1 MDLRRS
7 LFSLVVIVPLV
18 SPAEAQ
24 TLTTLYNFPQP
35 FAGTAEMGLVIDAG
49 GNIYGANPGG
59 GAFGTGNVFRLS
71 SSSGGGYTYTS
82 LFDFN
87 GTNGSAP
94 LGGVILDAAGNIF
107 GTTSAGGANGRGTA
121 FRLSDDGVGGYA
133 HSILFNFTATS
144 ATGRAPGGSLIAD
157 AAGNLYGTTTGG
169 GTAGG
174 GTVFRLASNGNG
186 TYTHSVLHNLSISLA
201 GFDRKSGV
209 VADAGGNLYGTTNAG
224 GTGSGGTVYRLS
236 SDGVGGYTYSTLR
249 HMDNTTG
256 RTPQASLLADAV
268 GNLYGTATNGGP
280 AGYGTVYRLSDNGAG
295 GFTTS
300 VLYGFSATTGGNPV
314 GGLIADAVGNLFGT
328 TYGGGGEFAPGTVFR
343 LSDNGAGG
351 YTHTVLYTFGGSN
364 GIKPYGD
371 LIADD
376 EGNLYGMT
384 QFGGANDSGTIFR
397 ISNAGFVVTETVA
410 TPEPVSLAIF
420 GMALA
425 GMAARRHPRHKV

>member
-7 LFSLVVIVPLV
+7 LFSLVVFVPLA
-18 SPAEAQ
+18 SPAAAQ
-24 TLTTLYNFPQP
+24 TLTTLYNFPQS
-35 FAGTAEMGLVIDAG
+35 FVGTAEMGLVIDTG
-49 GNIYGANPGG
+49 GNIYGATPGG
-59 GAFGTGNVFRLS
+59 GAFGAGNVFRLS
-71 SSSGGGYTYTS
+71 SSGGGGYTYTS

-87 GTNGSAP
+87 VTNGSAP

-169 GTAGG
+169 GTANG

-186 TYTHSVLHNLSISLA
+186 TYSHSVLHNLTVPLA
-201 GFDRKSGV
+201 GLDRKSGV
-209 VADAGGNLYGTTNAG
+209 VADAAGNLYGTTNAG

-256 RTPQASLLADAV
+256 RIPQASLLADAV
-268 GNLYGTATNGGP
+268 GNLYGTATSGGP

-300 VLYGFSATTGGNPV
+300 VLYGFSAATGGNPV

-328 TYGGGGEFAPGTVFR
+328 TTTGGAFGYGTVFR
-343 LSDNGAGG
+343 LSDNGAGS
-351 YTHTVLYTFGGSN
+351 YTSTTLFDFDSTSGA
-364 GIKPYGD
+364 KPFGD
-371 LIADD
+371 LVAD
-376 EGNLYGMT
+376 EAGNLYGRT
-384 QFGGANDSGTIFR
+384 LFGGTHDGGIVFR
-397 ISNAGFVVTETVA
+397 IANTGFVVAETVA
-410 TPEPVSLAIF
+410 TPEPATLALVGVALTALVSRRRPR
-420 GMALA
+420 
-425 GMAARRHPRHKV
+425 AA